1 MIDQVL
7 AFKILLAIFFVVG
20 LLIFYFLRKYRVF
33 VSDRACIYVSIAIAI
48 HVYNF
53 FPLFME
59 GGLVSYRD
67 GEKTSSLELFG
78 FLILVSLVPYWIAV
92 LSERSLRKKLDKDG
106 G

>member
-1 MIDQVL
+1 MTDQVL

-33 VSDRACIYVSIAIAI
+33 LSDRACIYVSIAIAI

-59 GGLVSYRD
+59 GELVSYRD

-78 FLILVSLVPYWIAV
+78 FLVLVSLVPYWIAV